1 MKTITADL
9 EVFLGC
15 SCWGGWNGDSQTVNV
30 EVEDDIA
37 DTLLAMLE
45 NAEPDEEGDIYI
57 SDEELWDAVQNGHPE
72 LEPLHGDL
80 ADRCHMMEVVYWCN
94 EAYDC
99 IDESLEPYF
108 YQDVEEGLYEP
119 ETDEDYDSEC
129 GYEPDSFEACRDN
142 YLEWV
147 RSHDDDPYFMA
158 DRLGIDVGA
167 CDAEYSFRI
176 KEIK

>member
-1 MKTITADL
+1 
-9 EVFLGC
+9 
-15 SCWGGWNGDSQTVNV
+15 
-30 EVEDDIA
+30 
-37 DTLLAMLE
+37 
-45 NAEPDEEGDIYI
+45 
-57 SDEELWDAVQNGHPE
+57 
-72 LEPLHGDL
+72 
-80 ADRCHMMEVVYWCN
+80 MMEVVYWCN

-108 YQDVEEGLYEP
+108 YQDVKDGLYDPEP
-119 ETDEDYDSEC
+119 DDYDTES

-142 YLEWV
+142 YLSWV
-147 RSHDDDPYFMA
+147 RSHDDDPYLMA